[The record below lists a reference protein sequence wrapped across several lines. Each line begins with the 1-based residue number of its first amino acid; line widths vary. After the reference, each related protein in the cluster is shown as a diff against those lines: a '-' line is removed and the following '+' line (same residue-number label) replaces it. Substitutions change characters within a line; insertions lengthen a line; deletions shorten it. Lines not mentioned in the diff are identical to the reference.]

1 MKQINAMLRLSQ
13 YLPFFSAS
21 SMKYSTAANRI
32 YNTSLARWDE
42 QYKETF
48 IVQDGEHLDVP
59 HSAVVSAPL
68 QPSVL
73 WDVAAPSAANTASS
87 TAWHSCATLLPK
99 QPQLRFNTAAQ
110 SQARCRGKH
119 SPAHITGVTAFADWL
134 HWKEERRGV
143 CGCSRAT
150 AERQYCTAVGLS
162 RDHTTKAL
170 CFSMLPSRI
179 LLQCLI
185 CNPAALTRFPRSSF

>member
-48 IVQDGEHLDVP
+48 IVQDGEHLNVP

-87 TAWHSCATLLPK
+87 TA
-99 QPQLRFNTAAQ
+99 
-110 SQARCRGKH
+110 
-119 SPAHITGVTAFADWL
+119 
-134 HWKEERRGV
+134 
-143 CGCSRAT
+143 
-150 AERQYCTAVGLS
+150 
-162 RDHTTKAL
+162 
-170 CFSMLPSRI
+170 
-179 LLQCLI
+179 
-185 CNPAALTRFPRSSF
+185 